1 MTGEDLIATVRSY
14 SRDGSC
20 GLVEKAYRFSAD
32 AHRGMKRQSGEDFIQ
47 HPLAVAS
54 ILAELQMDQVT
65 IAAAL
70 LHDVVEDTGVQVAAI
85 QEEFGGEIAHLV
97 DGVTKLGRIEFKSP
111 VERKVENLRKMF
123 LAMADDLRVIIIK
136 LADRLHNM
144 RTLTALPPEKRR
156 RVADETLEIYAPLAH
171 RLGIWRF
178 KWELEDLAFRY
189 CEPGEYHDLADRIA
203 KQRSEREAYTNRVIA
218 ELRSRLSEASIQADV
233 QGRAKH
239 LYSIW
244 RKMSEESRDLSEIY
258 DLIAV
263 RVVVDSV
270 RECYDVLGIVHTM
283 WKPIP
288 GRFKDYI
295 AMPKANMYQSL
306 HTTVMGPEGEPFE
319 IQIRTWEMHRTAEY
333 GVAAHWM
340 YKEGVSKVD
349 KDYQEKLAW
358 LRQILEWQREL
369 GDASE
374 FMESLKIDLF
384 DDEVFVFTP
393 KGDVID
399 LPAGSTPLDFAYQ
412 IHTDVGHRCT
422 GAKVNSR
429 IVPLDYKLK
438 NGDIVEILT
447 SKHSAG
453 PSRDWMNIVKTS
465 SARNKIRAWFKK
477 ERHEENVARGRELL
491 EREVE
496 RQGLDRQN
504 LLTAELLKSLAARM
518 NFQGQDD
525 LLAAIGYGGFTPQYI
540 VSRLRDEYK
549 KALKPVSLPEQA
561 FQIET
566 RPPAKRKT
574 GDGVIV
580 RGLENLLV
588 RFSRCCNPVP
598 GDAIIGFITRGR
610 GVSIHRV
617 DCPNI
622 VHYSDDAER
631 LIEVAW
637 AEHEAAYP
645 VEISVTAMDRPGLL
659 SDIASVVADTRTNIL
674 SARALTSK
682 HTRAVLD
689 LVLEIRDLEHL
700 QHIKNRITRVKDVL
714 KVERV
719 VRDHGKVS
727 SRAGE
732 IG

>member
-1 MTGEDLIATVRSY
+1 MTVEDLLAKVKSY
-14 SRDGSC
+14 SRDGSFE
-20 GLVEKAYRFSAD
+20 LVEKAYQFSAA
-32 AHRGMKRQSGEDFIQ
+32 AHQGMKRQSGEDYIQ
-47 HPLAVAS
+47 HPLAVAC
-54 ILAELQMDQVT
+54 ILSNLEMDQVS

-70 LHDVVEDTGVQVAAI
+70 LHDVVEDTGVTLADVEARFGREVAL
-85 QEEFGGEIAHLV
+85 LV

-144 RTLTALPPEKRR
+144 RTLTALPAEKRR

-178 KWELEDLAFRY
+178 KWELEDLAFKYRQS
-189 CEPGEYHDLADRIA
+189 GEYADLADKIA
-203 KQRSEREAYTNRVIA
+203 KQRSEREAYTNRVIE
-218 ELRSRLSEASIQADV
+218 ELQARLREASIRADV

-244 RKMSEESRDLSEIY
+244 KKMTDQGKELSQIY

-263 RVVVDSV
+263 RVIVDTI
-270 RECYDVLGIVHTM
+270 RECYNVLGIVHTM

-306 HTTVMGPEGEPFE
+306 HTTLMGPDGEPFE

-333 GVAAHWM
+333 GIAAHWS
-340 YKEGVSKVD
+340 YKEGVSKID
-349 KDYQEKLAW
+349 KDYHEKLAW
-358 LRQILEWQREL
+358 LRQLLEWQREL

-399 LPAGSTPLDFAYQ
+399 LPADSTPIDFAYQ
-412 IHTDVGHRCT
+412 IHTDVGHRCI
-422 GAKVNSR
+422 GAKVNGR
-429 IVPLDYKLK
+429 IVPLDYRVK
-438 NGDIVEILT
+438 NGDIIEILT
-447 SKHSAG
+447 SKHSTG
-453 PSRDWMNIVKTS
+453 PSWDWMNIVKTS
-465 SARNKIRAWFKK
+465 AARAKIRAWFKK
-477 ERHEENVARGRELL
+477 ERHEENVAKGKDLL
-491 EREVE
+491 EKEIE
-496 RQGLDRQN
+496 RQGLDRTQVMSG
-504 LLTAELLKSLAARM
+504 EMMKDLAGKM
-518 NFQGQDD
+518 NFAGPED

-540 VSRLRDEYK
+540 ASRLRDEYN
-549 KALKPVSLPEQA
+549 KAIRPVSIIQEAVPIQ
-561 FQIET
+561 T
-566 RPPAKRKT
+566 RAPARKKP
-574 GDGVIV
+574 GEGVVV
-580 RGLENLLV
+580 RGMENLLV

-598 GDAIIGFITRGR
+598 GDPIIGFITRGR
-610 GVSIHRV
+610 GVSVHRV

-622 VHYSDDAER
+622 VHYSDEPER
-631 LIEVAW
+631 LVEVAW
-637 AEHEAAYP
+637 SQHEASYP

-659 SDIASVVADTRTNIL
+659 SDIANEVADTRTNIL
-674 SARALTSK
+674 SAKALTSK
-682 HTRAVLD
+682 HMNAVVD

-700 QHIKNRITRVKDVL
+700 QHIKNRIARVKDVL

-719 VRDHGKVS
+719 VRDHGKLS
-727 SRAGE
+727 TRAG
-732 IG
+732 GF